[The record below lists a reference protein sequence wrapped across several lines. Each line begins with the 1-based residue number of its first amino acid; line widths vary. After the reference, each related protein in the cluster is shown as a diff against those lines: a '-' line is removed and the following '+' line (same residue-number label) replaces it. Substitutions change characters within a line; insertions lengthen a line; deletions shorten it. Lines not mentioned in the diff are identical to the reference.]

1 MTHGKKSPYKTICFS
16 IFGNLGLAGI
26 KISAGILGNSYAL
39 IADGIESVS
48 DVFSS
53 SLVFFGLKYAEKPAD
68 KNHPYGHGKIE
79 PLITFLVVGFLIA
92 SALLIAYQ
100 GYQNIL
106 TPQKSPKAW
115 TLILLGIIILWKEIN
130 YRVVL
135 SNSKLTGSTSLK
147 ADAWHHR
154 SDAITSVAAF
164 IGISIS
170 LLFGEGFETADDW
183 AALFAS
189 GIILFNAYLIFRP
202 ALGEILDEDV
212 YEGLS
217 LRIKEIAKDI
227 SGVMAVE
234 KCHIRKAGMSYCV
247 DIHII
252 VNGKITVKEG
262 HDIAH
267 TFKDTLQKRIPS
279 LTSILIH
286 VEPDYRDICLKC
298 KNI

>member
-1 MTHGKKSPYKTICFS
+1 MEKKSPYKTICFS

>member
-1 MTHGKKSPYKTICFS
+1 MEKKSPYKTICFS

-53 SLVFFGLKYAEKPAD
+53 SLVFLGLKYAEKPAD
-68 KNHPYGHGKIE
+68 ENHPYGHGKIE

-115 TLILLGIIILWKEIN
+115 TLILLGIIILWKEIS

-135 SNSKLTGSTSLK
+135 SNSKFTGSTSLK

>member
-1 MTHGKKSPYKTICFS
+1 MEKKSPYKTICFS

-53 SLVFFGLKYAEKPAD
+53 SLVFLGLKYAEKPAD
-68 KNHPYGHGKIE
+68 ENHPYGHGKIE

-115 TLILLGIIILWKEIN
+115 TLILLGIIILWKEIS

-212 YEGLS
+212 YEELS